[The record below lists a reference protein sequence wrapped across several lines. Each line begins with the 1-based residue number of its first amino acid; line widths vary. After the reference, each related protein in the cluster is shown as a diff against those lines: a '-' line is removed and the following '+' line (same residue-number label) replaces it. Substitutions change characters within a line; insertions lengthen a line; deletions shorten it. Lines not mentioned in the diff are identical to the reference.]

1 MTELASSYREPQ
13 RPSELPAA
21 LPQPDL
27 GEVRLEQVMS
37 VLGEP
42 IRLTILQKLLE
53 YSDEWDHPCAWF
65 GFDRP
70 KSTLTHHYKVLRE
83 AGLITQRQYG
93 LERRSRV
100 RVDEIG
106 DRFPGLIELLL
117 EWTPPGDA
125 TPA

>member
-1 MTELASSYREPQ
+1 MTQLAPSYREPD
-13 RPSELPAA
+13 RPSELPPA

-27 GEVRLEQVMS
+27 ADVRLEHVMS

-42 IRLTILQKLLE
+42 IRLTILHKLLSS
-53 YSDEWDHPCAWF
+53 SDEWDHPCAWF

-70 KSTLTHHYKVLRE
+70 KSTLSHHYKVLRE

-100 RVDEIG
+100 RVEEIDE
-106 DRFPGLIELLL
+106 RFPGLIQLLL
-117 EWTPPGDA
+117 EWTPPADTA
-125 TPA
+125 R